1 MKVGAAWKENDP
13 RKHFRRRGGPDSS
26 PKIDDSLG
34 GAWAGLWVI
43 EENRTLTCFE
53 GQHLAPQEVNP
64 PEDQQINL

>member
-13 RKHFRRRGGPDSS
+13 RKHFQT

-34 GAWAGLWVI
+34 GTWAGLWVI

-64 PEDQQINL
+64 REDQQITL